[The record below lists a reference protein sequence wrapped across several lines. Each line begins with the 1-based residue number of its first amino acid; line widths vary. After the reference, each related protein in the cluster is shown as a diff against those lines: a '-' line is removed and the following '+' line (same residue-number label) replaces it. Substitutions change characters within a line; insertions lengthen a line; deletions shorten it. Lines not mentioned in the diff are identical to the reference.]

1 MKASN
6 LGALFSLVLSIGS
19 AQAAIIHLEVS
30 GNLAYGTDQTNVF
43 GLGLNQNLAGKNAI
57 FSWDIDSTKLG
68 ADRDVSPTASMFG
81 CGPSLPGCTYFMGAN
96 VTINGVTR
104 SLLGGAYGMTNS
116 VQMYADTDG
125 SGLASA
131 DQFFLRMG
139 QSQDIGGWYK
149 DASGQWY
156 QATRQINSKVEIG
169 AQDKVQS
176 ILNGLD
182 PAELHAWSTNLLTG
196 ANDSGSVV
204 FNFSNTGVN
213 GQNVTEFSTGV
224 LLLSDSS
231 VKWWTG
237 ANANTG
243 NSVPEPGTI
252 ALLGLGLAAFGFSRQ
267 RKIKNLV

>member
-1 MKASN
+1 MYSDID
-6 LGALFSLVLSIGS
+6 GAELGS
-19 AQAAIIHLEVS
+19 A
-30 GNLAYGTDQTNVF
+30 
-43 GLGLNQNLAGKNAI
+43 
-57 FSWDIDSTKLG
+57 DS
-68 ADRDVSPTASMFG
+68 
-81 CGPSLPGCTYFMGAN
+81 
-96 VTINGVTR
+96 
-104 SLLGGAYGMTNS
+104 
-116 VQMYADTDG
+116 
-125 SGLASA
+125 
-131 DQFFLRMG
+131 FLIRMG
-139 QSQDIGGWYK
+139 QTQSIGQWYK
-149 DASGQWY
+149 NAAGVEY
-156 QATRQINSKVEIG
+156 QATRAIASKVEIFVE
-169 AQDKVQS
+169 DRVES

-182 PAELHAWSTNLLTG
+182 PAALHAWSTSLLTG